1 MKAGSVS
8 IGGGGLSVSIIGQSH
23 IQSCDFKIANWGDS
37 VILQDVLHQINPKE
51 GSYSAIWSPTW
62 PFGGLMEKG
71 LSSKTIALDGRDL
84 EDRQKWR
91 VYCSFDCVFVRAE
104 GGGSINYASI
114 EECGLMMLPCTFCHL
129 IPLPRCIWY
138 RFGRFP
144 NFL

>member
-51 GSYSAIWSPTW
+51 GSYSAIWSPAW

-91 VYCSFDCVFVRAE
+91 VYCSFDCVLCERKA
-104 GGGSINYASI
+104 GGRLIMLR
-114 EECGLMMLPCTFCHL
+114 LMNMV
-129 IPLPRCIWY
+129 
-138 RFGRFP
+138 
-144 NFL
+144 